1 MGRVTTLN
9 HDHPATTPASSSSR
23 RATPR
28 EAVESRKRLGKTL
41 VVAGWISA
49 VIGVVL
55 YCVASF
61 AGDADA
67 DLAAIVLHGA
77 VPAARAA
84 LAVIGGGTLLWIV
97 GSVVHINA
105 ALDEADLESGRDPER
120 HAQS

>member
-9 HDHPATTPASSSSR
+9 HDHPTATPASSSSR

-67 DLAAIVLHGA
+67 DLASIVLHGA
-77 VPAARAA
+77 IPAARAA